1 VEKVSPTNDTMDQL
15 IDLYEVIRKIVQ
27 QKFSDLD
34 VLMYGSTLNGL
45 LSIDKTNGSDLDL
58 TLI

>member
-1 VEKVSPTNDTMDQL
+1 MEKVSPTNDIMDQL